1 MKKLSSIIEELNRAS
16 SSEVMEGKEYECDD
30 GNDSEEDDDDGNDS
44 EDDDDATMVGTL
56 SYRVLTYPR
65 NPRGEEEVDRRRP
78 PHPHVGRDNNTWS
91 DE

>member
-1 MKKLSSIIEELNRAS
+1 M
-16 SSEVMEGKEYECDD
+16 
-30 GNDSEEDDDDGNDS
+30 EDDDDM
-44 EDDDDATMVGTL
+44 TMVGTL

-65 NPRGEEEVDRRRP
+65 NLRREEDVDRRP